1 VVISLSPGALGA
13 FEANPTCASLSSS
26 WMCRRCNNL
35 EVHIGGATD
44 RFDAEGKLTNAS
56 TRDFLQKFLQSFA
69 TWIERKSEAI

>member
-1 VVISLSPGALGA
+1 VVISVPSGALGA
-13 FEANPTCASLSSS
+13 FGANHHLRQSLAFLNVPA
-26 WMCRRCNNL
+26 MQQP